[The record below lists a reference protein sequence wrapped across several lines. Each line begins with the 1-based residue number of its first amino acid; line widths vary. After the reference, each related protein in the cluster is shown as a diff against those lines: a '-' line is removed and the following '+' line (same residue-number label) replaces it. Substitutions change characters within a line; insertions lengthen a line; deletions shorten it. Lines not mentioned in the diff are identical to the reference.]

1 MAEHSKKLTWKE
13 NLLRQDQESINSSL
27 ISISESEV
35 DIYQLKSWEERVFLS
50 GSTRKYV
57 MMHCSLWIY
66 LKTFFLVSI
75 ISCQQRNMRE
85 EISKKRRSQSAQHAE
100 LALKNF

>member
-1 MAEHSKKLTWKE
+1 MRMAEHSKKLTWKE

-50 GSTRKYV
+50 AE
-57 MMHCSLWIY
+57 
-66 LKTFFLVSI
+66 
-75 ISCQQRNMRE
+75 QENM
-85 EISKKRRSQSAQHAE
+85 
-100 LALKNF
+100 